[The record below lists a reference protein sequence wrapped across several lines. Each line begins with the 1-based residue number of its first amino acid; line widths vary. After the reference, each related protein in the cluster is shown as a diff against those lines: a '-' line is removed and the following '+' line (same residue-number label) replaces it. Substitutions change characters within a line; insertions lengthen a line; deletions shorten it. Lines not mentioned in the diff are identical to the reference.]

1 MKKIFNSMWV
11 LALVL
16 TTSMVFTACSEK
28 NDDPNEEVEQ
38 GKVVVDPENVF
49 VNGLPKSIGDYTI
62 DKNSKDQV
70 VFIYNQKEKEYITF
84 EYKNKNLGA
93 TEEPNVVM
101 SVEDKDNKMVYNLF
115 LNKYGYVRYC
125 DAIEYNTSNNI
136 YTAKIDFEYNKD
148 RQLTK
153 IIETVGG
160 YKTTSSITYKNG
172 DAIET
177 SEVSQKEGKETAH
190 CKIYYTSDK
199 VTSPIENKGCIM
211 DFADGLGL
219 DNEDL
224 AFIYY
229 AGMLGKPTKHLPIFS
244 IDLENNKTT
253 FSWALNSKGFP
264 TSFIRTYNNDKDEYT
279 IVW

>member
-1 MKKIFNSMWV
+1 MWV

-101 SVEDKDNKMVYNLF
+101 AVENKGYKMVYNLF

-136 YTAKIDFEYNKD
+136 YTEKIDFEYNKD

-153 IIETVGG
+153 IVETVGG

-211 DFADGLGL
+211 DFAHGLGL
-219 DNEDL
+219 GNEDL

-244 IDLENNKTT
+244 IDLENNKST

-264 TSFIRTYNNDKDEYT
+264 TSFIRTYNNDKYEYT

>member
-101 SVEDKDNKMVYNLF
+101 SVENKGYKMVYNLF

-136 YTAKIDFEYNKD
+136 YTEKIDFEYNKD
-148 RQLTK
+148 R
-153 IIETVGG
+153 
-160 YKTTSSITYKNG
+160 
-172 DAIET
+172 
-177 SEVSQKEGKETAH
+177 
-190 CKIYYTSDK
+190 
-199 VTSPIENKGCIM
+199 
-211 DFADGLGL
+211 
-219 DNEDL
+219 
-224 AFIYY
+224 
-229 AGMLGKPTKHLPIFS
+229 
-244 IDLENNKTT
+244 
-253 FSWALNSKGFP
+253 
-264 TSFIRTYNNDKDEYT
+264 
-279 IVW
+279 

>member
-1 MKKIFNSMWV
+1 MWV

-101 SVEDKDNKMVYNLF
+101 SVEDKDHKMVYNLF
-115 LNKYGYVRYC
+115 LN
-125 DAIEYNTSNNI
+125 
-136 YTAKIDFEYNKD
+136 
-148 RQLTK
+148 
-153 IIETVGG
+153 
-160 YKTTSSITYKNG
+160 
-172 DAIET
+172 
-177 SEVSQKEGKETAH
+177 
-190 CKIYYTSDK
+190 
-199 VTSPIENKGCIM
+199 SPPLK
-211 DFADGLGL
+211 A
-219 DNEDL
+219 
-224 AFIYY
+224 
-229 AGMLGKPTKHLPIFS
+229 
-244 IDLENNKTT
+244 
-253 FSWALNSKGFP
+253 
-264 TSFIRTYNNDKDEYT
+264 
-279 IVW
+279 